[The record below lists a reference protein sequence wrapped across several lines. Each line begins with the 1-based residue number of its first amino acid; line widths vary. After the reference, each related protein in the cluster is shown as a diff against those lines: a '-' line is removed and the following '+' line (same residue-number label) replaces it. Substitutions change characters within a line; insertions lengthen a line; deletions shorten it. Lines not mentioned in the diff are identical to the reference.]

1 MQRSLILENAI
12 HLLTHPPKHLE
23 SYANDSSKIENSGSL
38 LFTLPFSGNWKYQ
51 MIRHKCLLVSKAIV
65 LYGLVWPNDNHQ

>member
-38 LFTLPFSGNWKYQ
+38 LFTLPFSGN
-51 MIRHKCLLVSKAIV
+51 
-65 LYGLVWPNDNHQ
+65 